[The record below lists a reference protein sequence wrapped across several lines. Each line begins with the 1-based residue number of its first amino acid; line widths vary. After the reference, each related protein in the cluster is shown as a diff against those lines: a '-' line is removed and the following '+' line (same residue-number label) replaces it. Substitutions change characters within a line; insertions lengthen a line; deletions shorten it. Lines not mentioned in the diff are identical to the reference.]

1 LSENFN
7 AFQGITRRNEL
18 MKFYF
23 MIAAFAA
30 FCFGFSVQTTTAQVV
45 TCGSLTTATYTES
58 FDTQNNSLTNG
69 PDGTTS
75 VVVPVGV
82 FFIEAGT
89 SANNNGLYTV
99 DDGSNDAADTYAFR
113 SRNPLGTGTAIDT
126 DLALGSI
133 NAGTLTPIRYGLC
146 LQNTTTNTINRL
158 VIDYRGEQ
166 WRQGSA
172 TTDTL
177 VFEYCLGGACTPIS
191 GAYTAVAG
199 LNFTAPNTTAP
210 TGLLDGNRLYDPA
223 TDPPS
228 ENLGGR
234 RNVGPVPID
243 LTLPPNGI
251 IYLRWTDS
259 DVTGTD
265 DGLAI
270 DTINVAPIAPTAAG
284 TSISGRVTDGQR
296 GLSRVMLML
305 SGGDLEEPIYV
316 STNIFGNYEF
326 ENLSVGQTYV
336 VQVFSKKHHFPNT
349 SLVVSPQENITDAD
363 FVASPRFK

>member
-1 LSENFN
+1 
-7 AFQGITRRNEL
+7 

-23 MIAAFAA
+23 MIAVFAV
-30 FCFGFSVQTTTAQVV
+30 FCFGFNVEMTSAQVI
-45 TCGSLTTATYTES
+45 TCGSLTTSTYTES
-58 FDTQNNSLTNG
+58 FDTQGNSLTNG
-69 PDGTTS
+69 ADGTTS
-75 VVVPVGV
+75 GVLPVGV
-82 FFIEAGT
+82 FFTEAGT
-89 SANNNGLYTV
+89 SARNNGLYTV
-99 DDGSNDAADTYAFR
+99 DDGSNDTADTYAFR
-113 SRNPLGTGTAIDT
+113 SLNPLGTGPAFDT

-146 LQNTTTNTINRL
+146 LQNTTANTINRL

-166 WRQGSA
+166 WRQGNA

-177 VFEYCLGGACTPIS
+177 VFDYCVGAACTPTS
-191 GAYTAVAG
+191 GTYTGVAG

-223 TDPPS
+223 NDPPS
-228 ENLGGR
+228 ANLGGR
-234 RNVGPVPID
+234 QNIGPVAID

-259 DVTGTD
+259 DITGSTD

-270 DTINVAPIAPTAAG
+270 DTINVAPIAPTAIGA
-284 TSISGRVTDGQR
+284 SISGQVTDGKR
-296 GLSRVMLML
+296 GLSRVMVML

-316 STNIFGNYEF
+316 STNIFGKYEF
-326 ENLSVGQTYV
+326 EDLSVGQTYV
-336 VQVFSKKHHFPNT
+336 VQVFSKKHYFSNT
-349 SLVVSPQENITDAD
+349 SLVVSPQENVINAD